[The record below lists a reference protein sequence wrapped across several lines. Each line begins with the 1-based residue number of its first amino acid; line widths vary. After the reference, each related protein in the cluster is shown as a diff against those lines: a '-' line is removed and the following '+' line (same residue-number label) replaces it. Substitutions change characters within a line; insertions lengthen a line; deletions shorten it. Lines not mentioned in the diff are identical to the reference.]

1 MPSALKK
8 ATAAILATRTTVITA
23 AADPVQT
30 IVITGTV
37 SNIDTANKATHFVTI
52 EVQTGGTYRVIVKD
66 APVPY
71 GGSLQLPKIVLAG
84 ADVLHMTASLVSVL
98 EGYVSYVEKS

>member
-1 MPSALKK
+1 MASDLKK
-8 ATAAILATRTTVITA
+8 SAAAILATRTPLITA
-23 AADPVQT
+23 AALKQT

-37 SNIDTANKATHFVTI
+37 SNLDTANKASHFVTI

-71 GGSLQLPKIVLAG
+71 GGTLILPKIVLAAG
-84 ADVLHMTASLVSVL
+84 DILHMTANLANML
-98 EGYVSYVEKS
+98 EGYVSYVEKD

>member
-1 MPSALKK
+1 MASILLSASAEIADTRTPLIT
-8 ATAAILATRTTVITA
+8 ATA
-23 AADPVQT
+23 DKQT

-52 EVQTGGTYRVIVKD
+52 EVQTGATYRVIVKD

-71 GGSLQLPKIVLAG
+71 GGALQLPKIVLQEG
-84 ADVLHMTASLVSVL
+84 DVLHMTASLVDVL
-98 EGYVSYVEKS
+98 EGYVSYVEKD